1 MTATAVEITGL
12 VKRYGE
18 RTAVAGID
26 LTIRAGEVFG
36 LLGPNGA
43 GKTTTV
49 EILEGYR
56 AADAGTVRVLGLDP
70 VRDAAAIRPRIGVML
85 QEGGLYPG
93 VKPREL
99 LDLFAAFY
107 PEPDDPDRLLQLV
120 GLDDVATTMVRR
132 LSGGQAQRLSLAL
145 ALIGR
150 PELLFLDEP
159 TAGMDPRARADTWE
173 LIRSLRAT
181 GATVLLTTHYM
192 DEAEQLCDR
201 LAILDR
207 GVIVAGGT
215 PTEVINTVTEP
226 TLRFTTVSPVDTST
240 LSLALDRTVDTAG
253 PEYVV
258 AGDPSPAVIATLT
271 AWLADHGAQITEL
284 RTGQA
289 SLEEVFLQL
298 TEEPEA
304 TEARSAARRDR
315 RSVR

>member
-1 MTATAVEITGL
+1 MSPAAIEIAGL
-12 VKRYGE
+12 VKRYGD

-26 LTIRAGEVFG
+26 LSIGAGEVFG

-56 AADAGTVRVLGLDP
+56 TADGGSVRVLGLDP
-70 VRDAAAIRPRIGVML
+70 VRDAAALRPRIGVML

-107 PEPDDPDRLLQLV
+107 PDPDDPVRLLDLV

-145 ALIGR
+145 ALVGR
-150 PELLFLDEP
+150 PEMVFLDEP

-173 LIRSLRAT
+173 LIRTLRAT
-181 GATVLLTTHYM
+181 GTTVLLTTHYM

-207 GVIVAGGT
+207 GIIVAGGT
-215 PTEVINTVTEP
+215 PAEVIDTVTEP
-226 TLRFTTVSPVDTST
+226 TLRFTTASPIDAV
-240 LSLALDRTVDTAG
+240 ALGAALHRTVDAVG
-253 PEYVV
+253 SEYVV
-258 AGDPSPAVIATLT
+258 GGDPSPEVIAALT
-271 AWLADHGAQITEL
+271 AWLADHDRQVTEL

-298 TEEPEA
+298 TEEPDA
-304 TEARSAARRDR
+304 TKARSAARRGR
-315 RSVR
+315 RSAR